1 MGDRF
6 RVVGVPT
13 TPGLYATQ
21 RAAQEGRSSATVT
34 IHGMEA
40 ARSRAQR
47 RSHLLARLERDA
59 DLWVASATADGDAH
73 LIPLSFGWDGERL
86 TIAVSE
92 RSLTAR
98 NLTRAGRARVGV
110 GETRDVAI
118 IEGPIEVVPVADADP
133 ALADAHAR
141 QAGFDAR
148 EAGGS
153 WLYLRLRPERIQ
165 AWREENELAD
175 RLIMADGAW
184 LD

>member
-1 MGDRF
+1 MTDA
-6 RVVGVPT
+6 P
-13 TPGLYATQ
+13 PP
-21 RAAQEGRSSATVT
+21 
-34 IHGMEA
+34 
-40 ARSRAQR
+40 ARSRSQR
-47 RSHLLARLERDA
+47 RADLIDRLARDA

-86 TIAVSE
+86 TIAVNE

-98 NLTRAGRARVGV
+98 NLMRAGRARVGV

-118 IEGPIEVVPVADADP
+118 IEGPLEVIPVAAADR
-133 ALADAHAR
+133 AVADGHAR

-153 WLYLRLRPERIQ
+153 WVYLRLRPERIQ
-165 AWREENELAD
+165 AWREVNELAD

-184 LD
+184 VD

>member
-1 MGDRF
+1 MTDA
-6 RVVGVPT
+6 P
-13 TPGLYATQ
+13 PP
-21 RAAQEGRSSATVT
+21 
-34 IHGMEA
+34 
-40 ARSRAQR
+40 ARSRSQR
-47 RSHLLARLERDA
+47 RADLLDRLTRDA

-86 TIAVSE
+86 TIAVDE

-98 NLTRAGRARVGV
+98 NLMRAGRARVGV

-118 IEGPIEVVPVADADP
+118 IEGPLEVVPVADADR
-133 ALADAHAR
+133 AVADGHAR

-153 WLYLRLRPERIQ
+153 WVYLRLRPERIQ
-165 AWREENELAD
+165 AWREVNELAD

-184 LD
+184 VD